1 MKIPIIPAAYFGMVL
16 GLAGLGASWRA
27 AAQLWALPPE
37 IGEAV
42 MALAVIVWAILLVLF
57 ALKWLV
63 ARADALEE
71 AAHPVL
77 CCFIGLAGVATMLA
91 AGAILP
97 YSRPAAEIIGFAGMA
112 FTLLFAVWRQGGLWQ
127 GGRDPATST
136 AVLYLPAV
144 AGSFVSAIIAS
155 ALGHAD
161 WGQVI
166 FGAGFFSWLAIESVL
181 IHRLLT
187 SPATAEALRPTLGVQ
202 IAPAPVGLLAYL
214 AVTQG
219 QPDLPAHML
228 LGYGL
233 LQTLIVL
240 RLLPWIRKTPFAPS
254 YWAFTFG
261 ITALATGPIRLAL
274 RGDGGP
280 AGMLAPA
287 LFVFANLVVGLVA
300 LGTLWLLVRGQLKLK
315 WTGAPVEAKA

>member
-37 IGEAV
+37 IGEAI
-42 MALAVIVWAILLVLF
+42 MAVAVAVWAILLVLF
-57 ALKWLV
+57 ALKWLI

-97 YSRPAAEIIGFAGMA
+97 YSHAAAEIIGFFGMA

-136 AVLYLPAV
+136 AVLYLPSV

-214 AVTQG
+214 AVTPG

-240 RLLPWIRKTPFAPS
+240 RLLPWIRKAPFAAS

-274 RGDGGP
+274 RGDSVP

-300 LGTLWLLVRGQLKLK
+300 SGTLWLLVRGQLNLK
-315 WTGAPVEAKA
+315 WTGAPVAVKA

>member
-1 MKIPIIPAAYFGMVL
+1 MKLPIVPASYFGMVL

-27 AAQLWALPPE
+27 ASQLWALPSA
-37 IGEAV
+37 IGEAI
-42 MALAVIVWAILLVLF
+42 MAVAVAVWAVLLVLF
-57 ALKWLV
+57 VLKWLV
-63 ARADALEE
+63 ARPDALEE

-97 YSRPAAEIIGFAGMA
+97 YSREAAEIIGFIGMA

-127 GGRDPATST
+127 GGRDPAAST
-136 AVLYLPAV
+136 AVLYLPSV

-155 ALGHAD
+155 ALGHVD

-214 AVTQG
+214 AVTPG

-240 RLLPWIRKTPFAPS
+240 RLLPWIRKTPFAAS

-274 RGDGGP
+274 HGDTGP
-280 AGMLAPA
+280 AGVLAPV
-287 LFVFANLVVGLVA
+287 LFLFANLVVGLVG

-315 WTGAPVEAKA
+315 WTGAPAGLKA